1 MHKLHVLYADD
12 KAHEAELSCDQVA
25 MDSAMNE
32 YQLNLEHNTS
42 PAECSKHC
50 LIEHKYNA
58 SSWSSCTTT
67 YTKRVAVALW
77 IHVPMADCTKYCSIV
92 HVNMYSIRTVDS
104 NMLINVPEI
113 TGDSA
118 FSVLYSCDH
127 CNVQSG
133 QEISQ
138 LL

>member
-1 MHKLHVLYADD
+1 MDLVRICSDNSRINNNLIAGCFSLFVNCVQIACTDADD

-25 MDSAMNE
+25 MDSATND

-67 YTKRVAVALW
+67 YTKRVAV
-77 IHVPMADCTKYCSIV
+77 V
-92 HVNMYSIRTVDS
+92 
-104 NMLINVPEI
+104 
-113 TGDSA
+113 
-118 FSVLYSCDH
+118 
-127 CNVQSG
+127 
-133 QEISQ
+133 
-138 LL
+138 